1 MEGKFIYLIFLGC
14 LAAFTGCGQ
23 DANLSVYDAASDAGA
38 DSGLR
43 ADVDSHLDDG
53 ASSDRISCVDTNQ
66 DDSAG
71 MPDGGTGKDL
81 SIGPDQSVVTD
92 SSEAHDES
100 TAGDANLPDCETEGV
115 TCIFLNH
122 DSISVTGAGAV
133 ADGAVVTVVK
143 AGVFLISGTLDD
155 GIITVDTTDS
165 GLVRLLLNGIHA
177 SCSTSS
183 PLFIMDAGDVEIH
196 LVAGT
201 TSTLADAVTYVYAEA
216 GQDEPNAAI
225 FSKSDLDITGDGTLV
240 VNGRYNDAIN
250 VKDGLDI
257 LGGNIVANAVDDGI
271 RGKDNV
277 TILGGSITVT
287 AGDNGIKSDN
297 DTDEGRGF
305 IEIASGRV
313 NVTSGGDALTA
324 QRSIDIRG
332 GDIKLVSGGGS
343 GSSSSIDIS
352 AKGIKGLESVV
363 ISAGN
368 IEIDSADD
376 GVHSDNAILVS
387 GGSCLIASGDDAF
400 HAEETL
406 EISGGVINITKSYEG
421 LESKL
426 ITIDDGTI
434 HIVSSDDGINVAGGD
449 GSGGWTPG
457 GGGSSAAYILTING
471 GLVWMNAGG
480 DGLDSNGNMVING
493 GTVLVNGPT
502 DNGNGPIDIGDG
514 SGYYFRMN
522 GGLVVAAGS
531 SGMAVGNSTSST
543 QYGVLVNLSA
553 AQTAGTIFHLR
564 ASSGTEMLTFKP
576 AKKYQS
582 VFFSSPSLASGSY
595 DVYLNGSS
603 SGVLNDNLITGG
615 VYTPGTKYTT
625 FSATGVATR
634 VGSSG
639 PPH

>member
-1 MEGKFIYLIFLGC
+1 MERNFICVFFLGC
-14 LAAFTGCGQ
+14 LAAATGCGQ
-23 DANLSVYDAASDAGA
+23 DANLSVYDTASDAVQDSALPA
-38 DSGLR
+38 D
-43 ADVDSHLDDG
+43 ADHDLDD
-53 ASSDRISCVDTNQ
+53 AVSDDRIWYIDTTEG
-66 DDSAG
+66 DSAG
-71 MPDGGTGKDL
+71 IPDGGTGTDL
-81 SIGPDQSVVTD
+81 SIEPDQSVLPD
-92 SSEAHDES
+92 SSEDHDEG
-100 TAGDANLPDCETEGV
+100 TPGDTKVPDCGTDGV

-122 DSISVTGAGAV
+122 DSISVSGAGAV
-133 ADGAVVTVVK
+133 ADGAAVTVVS

-155 GIITVDTTDS
+155 GSITVDTTDS

-201 TSTLADAVTYVYAEA
+201 TSTLTDAVTYVYADA
-216 GQDEPNAAI
+216 GQDEPNATI
-225 FSKSDLDITGDGTLV
+225 FSKSDLDITGDGTLI

-257 LGGNIVANAVDDGI
+257 LGGTIVASAVDDGI

-277 TILGGSITVT
+277 TILGGSVTVT
-287 AGDNGIKSDN
+287 AGNNGIKSDN

-305 IEIASGRV
+305 IEVASSHV

-324 QRSIDIRG
+324 QRAISIRG
-332 GDIKLVSGGGS
+332 GDIKLVSGGGAGAS
-343 GSSSSIDIS
+343 GSLDVS

-363 ISAGN
+363 ISGGN

-376 GVHSDNAILVS
+376 GVHSDNAILVT
-387 GGSCLIASGDDAF
+387 GGSCLVASGDDAF

-406 EISGGVINITKSYEG
+406 EITGGSINITRSYEG

-543 QYGVLVNLSA
+543 QYGVLVNLTA

-595 DVYLNGSS
+595 DVYLNGTS